1 MRQFPRPAVSAII
14 LLATLSV
21 PEARSEDSPPSQP
34 PSSAAV
40 KLDPLPVTA
49 PAAVAPWLAIPA
61 TVTAFTTD
69 FIEQNHIT
77 DFSRLAP
84 HVPGLFAAA
93 QSPNQ
98 PSLSLRGV
106 VSESTDPRSPERI
119 GVYQDGLPIG
129 RVRGSSP
136 AFFDLESAEVWKGP
150 QTTRFLRGAESGAL
164 ALASAPAR
172 DEKSARLTVSAGDY
186 AARRGELVLNTP
198 VVADTVFLRVAILH
212 DQREGYVKNLTPS
225 AESLQGTATDALRT
239 SIRWQPSSATSLD
252 LVYNFQN
259 DAPPGTA
266 FKSLVIPTSR
276 GDTDPYSAAE
286 LNRGNALGLDR
297 QVHRLAAIFRHE
309 INEDLTLSS
318 ITGGQYFNSREH
330 YDGDGSRFNLIE
342 PSDKSRGSLISQELR
357 LNYDSRERLTAT
369 AGLGGIRE
377 HGVQDVTFRTDER
390 RLWPFLSSPFRSGLI
405 KAGVPSGLAN
415 FAVPVLN
422 PYGPEA
428 GLPATLPAQFA
439 AFNNPAL
446 PARLRALAPLAGRPL
461 SSSYSESYRND
472 ATTSSL
478 DLFTSADYKIT
489 ERLTVGAGARY
500 TRSSISSGYQSY
512 DSGAGHLGFIL
523 TGGSANNAY
532 RPTAGRLENSGTDEA
547 LTGDVRLNYA
557 LTPSFDTYASVA
569 QGRRPEKRTF
579 NQSTLAPVTLQPEQL
594 TNFETGLKTRSADG
608 RHTAQFAVF
617 QYYYDH
623 FQTRQTGSTGTTT
636 DIDAGRA
643 RGQGFEASAQTAL
656 NNHLSVFGSYGFTDA
671 AFSALTDAGATQ
683 TYAGNSFRLAARHT
697 LALGSTLRI
706 PAATRG
712 DFFLTPVYEF
722 KSEHFFEDDNQLSG
736 GRLRQ
741 GDFALVNLD
750 LRYRPRRSFW
760 EAGIA
765 VQNLLDREYLIDA
778 GNLGGS
784 FGIPTAIRGAPRTFT
799 ASLGVHF

>member
-1 MRQFPRPAVSAII
+1 MRQFSRPGRFLCVLLTSLSAP
-14 LLATLSV
+14 A
-21 PEARSEDSPPSQP
+21 ARCEDSPPALST
-34 PSSAAV
+34 STAAV

-49 PAAVAPWLAIPA
+49 PPVAAPRLARPA
-61 TVTAFTTD
+61 TVTTFDAD
-69 FIEQNHIT
+69 FLAQNHIT
-77 DFSRLAP
+77 DFSRLAA
-84 HVPGLFAAA
+84 HAPGLFASV

-98 PSLSLRGV
+98 PSLNLRGV

-150 QTTRFLRGAESGAL
+150 QNTRFLRGAESGAL
-164 ALASAPAR
+164 ALTSAPAA
-172 DEKSARLTVSAGDY
+172 DAKSTRITIAAGDY
-186 AARRGELVLNTP
+186 AARRGELVFNTP
-198 VVADTVFLRVAILH
+198 LVTEKLFFRIALLH
-212 DQREGYVKNLTPS
+212 DQNEGYVPNLAPGG
-225 AESLQGTATDALRT
+225 EPLQGARTDALRA
-239 SIRWQPSSATSLD
+239 SLRWQPRTATTFD

-259 DAPPGTA
+259 DTPPGTA
-266 FKSLVIPTSR
+266 FKSLEIPTTR

-286 LNRGNALGLDR
+286 LNRGDILGLDR
-297 QVHRLAAIFRHE
+297 QVHRLAATLRHE
-309 INEDLTLSS
+309 ISEDLTLSS
-318 ITGGQYFNSREH
+318 TTGGQYFDSHEH

-342 PSDKSRGSLISQELR
+342 PSDTSRGSLFSQELR
-357 LNYDSRERLTAT
+357 LSYDPRERLAAT

-405 KAGVPSGLAN
+405 NAGVPSGLAN

-478 DLFTSADYKIT
+478 DLFTSADYKLT

-500 TRSSISSGYQSY
+500 TRSAISSGYQSY

-557 LTPSFDTYASVA
+557 LTPAVDTYATVA

-579 NQSTLAPVTLQPEQL
+579 SQSTLAAVTLQPEQL

-643 RGQGFEASAQTAL
+643 RGQGFETSAQTAL
-656 NNHLSVFGSYGFTDA
+656 NNHLTVFGSYGFTDA

-706 PAATRG
+706 PATAHG
-712 DFFLTPVYEF
+712 DFFLTPVYVF
-722 KSEHFFEDDNQLSG
+722 KSEHFFEDDNQLYG

-750 LRYRPRRSFW
+750 LRYRPRRARW
-760 EAGIA
+760 EAGLA

-784 FGIPTAIRGAPRTFT
+784 FGIPTAIRGAPRTFA